1 MGEDLVQEDY
11 MFSRGFR
18 DSARLHIQHLLWNMR
33 LGWLLHP
40 SILVPKA
47 PPKEDTFSIVDIGT
61 GSADWL
67 LELSQ
72 KVSPN
77 VRLHG
82 FDISNELFPAKE
94 YLPSNM
100 NLEILDA
107 FGPLPEH
114 LKGKFD
120 IVHIRVFTIVVK
132 GGHPGVLLDNLIAM
146 LKPGGYLQWDE
157 FDSASFSVHSPNES
171 TPKVNVEL
179 VMDRFQDMC
188 KKSDLTFG
196 WISNLAEICDQQGLK
211 VVDSIRLPCNDI
223 MRKMTTDNCLMALED
238 LGYIVS
244 ERALGKRTAYRQAFN
259 KAVLETRKGVSIAM
273 DMVVVVCQLENK

>member
-1 MGEDLVQEDY
+1 MGENIVQEDY

-18 DSARLHIQHLLWNMR
+18 DSARLHIQHLLWNIR

-40 SILVPKA
+40 SIPFPKTSQ
-47 PPKEDTFSIVDIGT
+47 KEDAFSVADIGI

-72 KVSPN
+72 KVSQN

-82 FDISNELFPAKE
+82 FDISKELFPAKE

-120 IVHIRVFTIVVK
+120 IVHIRAFTIVVK
-132 GGHPGVLLDNLIAM
+132 GGHPGILLENLIAM

-157 FDSASFSVHSPNES
+157 MDSASFSAHSPNER
-171 TPKVNVEL
+171 TPKVNMEL
-179 VMDRFQDMC
+179 VIDIFQEMC
-188 KKSDLTFG
+188 KKSDLAFE
-196 WISNLAEICDQQGLK
+196 WISNLAEICEQQGLK

-223 MRKMTTDNCLMALED
+223 MRQMTTDNYLMGLED
-238 LGYIVS
+238 LGYVVS
-244 ERALGKRTAYRQAFN
+244 ERALGERTAYREAFN
-259 KAVLETRKGVSIAM
+259 KAVLETREGVSISM
-273 DMVVVVCQLENK
+273 DMVVVVCQLEKK